1 MWAGSQKST
10 LMVSKHSV
18 VQQVFLD
25 CTLRESSNLIYLMI
39 CSTSR
44 LGDPHEDRAGFFALR
59 FGCHNDYGRCR
70 DLKSY
75 RKRLVLVGGNREPLL
90 YSDGIRPRKGPFTG
104 RAIASPRSDR

>member
-75 RKRLVLVGGNREPLL
+75 RKRLVLMGGNREPLL
-90 YSDGIRPRKGPFTG
+90 YSDGIQHRKGPFTG
-104 RAIASPRSDR
+104 LV